1 MSLSERHFLLVIIS
15 SLFLI
20 SSCAVNTVGS
30 APEENKFVHIDGT
43 PAYVLIETGKSL
55 ELINDHIYICLAEV
69 EGKARSIKTPMKV
82 VGGIYGV
89 AGLVALIDLATT
101 GGVIS
106 SLLIPGMAVVTAAAW
121 VTYASADAVSELGEY
136 KNLETCLEGKGYS
149 VVFFLEENK
158 R

>member
-1 MSLSERHFLLVIIS
+1 MSLSERHFLLGIIIS
-15 SLFLI
+15 LLLI
-20 SSCAVNTVGS
+20 SSCAVNTVSS

-43 PAYVLIETGKSL
+43 PAYVLIEPDKSVD
-55 ELINDHIYICLAEV
+55 LINDHIYVCLAEV

-106 SLLIPGMAVVTAAAW
+106 SLLIPGMAVITAAGW
-121 VTYASADAVSELGEY
+121 VTYASADAVSELSEY
-136 KNLETCLEGKGYS
+136 KNLETCLEDRGYS
-149 VVFFLEENK
+149 VVFFFEENK
-158 R
+158 N

>member
-20 SSCAVNTVGS
+20 SSCAVNTVSS
-30 APEENKFVHIDGT
+30 APEENKFVHIDET

-106 SLLIPGMAVVTAAAW
+106 SLLIPGMAVFTAAAW

>member
-1 MSLSERHFLLVIIS
+1 MSLFERHFLLGIIIS
-15 SLFLI
+15 LLLV
-20 SSCAVNTVGS
+20 SSCAVNTVRS

-55 ELINDHIYICLAEV
+55 ESINDHIYICLAEV

-106 SLLIPGMAVVTAAAW
+106 SLLIPGMAVFTAAAW